1 MEAIGN
7 TDIECD
13 IFVNGVQVNKFSLSR
28 SGQFD

>member
-13 IFVNGVQVNKFSLSR
+13 IFVNSVQANKFSLSR